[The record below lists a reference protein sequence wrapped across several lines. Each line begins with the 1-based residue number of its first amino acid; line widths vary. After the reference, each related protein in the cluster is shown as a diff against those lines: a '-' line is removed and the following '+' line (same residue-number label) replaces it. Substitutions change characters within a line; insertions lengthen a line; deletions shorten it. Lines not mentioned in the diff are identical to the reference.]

1 MAGPTHRVSGS
12 LEVVIEQILQ
22 ADRHL
27 KVDQVE
33 QARDIYER
41 VVALDPSNAIAVVG
55 LARCALADGDDR
67 RAHELAS
74 QALAIDPENDMA
86 RRMEARLAE
95 ILTARGET
103 VERPEAAETRGT
115 AEMRPIVTADS
126 RASLSTADA
135 SQPDPAAARGESDV
149 STPAEADA
157 ASLASSA
164 TQASPISQAPS
175 ATPAAHPRRSLLE
188 RLRGR

>member
-67 RAHELAS
+67 RAHELSS

-103 VERPEAAETRGT
+103 VERPEAADTGAT
-115 AEMRPIVTADS
+115 AEMRPIVTAHS

-149 STPAEADA
+149 PTPAEADA
-157 ASLASSA
+157 ANLASSA
-164 TQASPISQAPS
+164 APARSTSPAPV
-175 ATPAAHPRRSLLE
+175 PRKSLLE